1 MTNNSNIIETVKS
14 LVSDATLLMQQE
26 ARLARAEVGEKVE
39 QVQLGII
46 AIVSGLLLAFCAL
59 LILLQALVVA
69 LANIM
74 PASLAALLVG
84 VVLAVIAYIS
94 VKAGAEQL
102 KAKNL
107 MPNRTI
113 NSVRDSAETIKDAA

>member
-1 MTNNSNIIETVKS
+1 MTSNSNIIDTVKA

-84 VVLAVIAYIS
+84 VVLAVIAYVS
-94 VKAGAEQL
+94 VKAGSDQL
-102 KAKNL
+102 KTSNL

>member
-26 ARLARAEVGEKVE
+26 ARLARAEMGEKVE

-84 VVLAVIAYIS
+84 VVLAVIAFIS

-113 NSVRDSAETIKDAA
+113 NSVRESAETIKDAA

>member
-1 MTNNSNIIETVKS
+1 MTNNSNIIETVKA

-26 ARLARAEVGEKVE
+26 ARLARAEMGEKVE
-39 QVQLGII
+39 QVQLGLI

-84 VVLAVIAYIS
+84 VVLAAIAFIS
-94 VKAGAEQL
+94 VKSGAEQL
-102 KAKNL
+102 KARNL

-113 NSVRDSAETIKDAA
+113 NSVRDSAETIKEAA

>member
-1 MTNNSNIIETVKS
+1 MTSNSNIIDTIKG

-69 LANIM
+69 LANVM

-94 VKAGAEQL
+94 VKAGGEQL
-102 KAKNL
+102 KTSNL

>member
-1 MTNNSNIIETVKS
+1 MTSNSNIIDTVKA

-59 LILLQALVVA
+59 LILLQALVVG

-84 VVLAVIAYIS
+84 VVLAVIAYVS
-94 VKAGAEQL
+94 VKAGSDQL
-102 KAKNL
+102 KTSNL

>member
-1 MTNNSNIIETVKS
+1 MTSNSNIIDTVKA

-59 LILLQALVVA
+59 LVLLQALVVA

-84 VVLAVIAYIS
+84 VVLAVIAYVS
-94 VKAGAEQL
+94 VKAGSDQL
-102 KAKNL
+102 KTSNL

>member
-1 MTNNSNIIETVKS
+1 MTSNSNIIDTVKG

-69 LANIM
+69 LANVM

-94 VKAGAEQL
+94 VKAGGEQL
-102 KAKNL
+102 KTSSL

>member
-1 MTNNSNIIETVKS
+1 MTSNSNIIDTVKG

-69 LANIM
+69 LANVM

-94 VKAGAEQL
+94 VKAGGEQL
-102 KAKNL
+102 KTSNL